1 MTEEELLE
9 MFPEGEWT
17 CFLLA
22 AVLPVTQFL
31 ITFTKSLIMEVL
43 GSAAFAA
50 AVALLTA
57 GDLNFMQ
64 MFFACLQKEKQEGK
78 LFVQ

>member
-17 CFLLA
+17 CLLLSA
-22 AVLPVTQFL
+22 KLPVTQFL
-31 ITFTKSLIMEVL
+31 ITFTEGLLMEVL

-50 AVALLTA
+50 AVALLTVD
-57 GDLNFMQ
+57 DLNSMQ
-64 MFFACLQKEKQEGK
+64 RFSACL
-78 LFVQ
+78 